1 MEAKPTR
8 NEARD
13 KIISTACD
21 LFYRQGYLATG
32 INQITTEAGV
42 AKNTFYYYF
51 PSKDAL
57 CVTYL
62 QEMGRNWERLLK
74 EKINKYKTPY
84 DRLFAPIEFIK
95 QWNQKNNYRGCPFLN
110 IASEIADPD
119 TDIRREVIYN
129 RNSLRIIIGE
139 LFEELKNSD
148 DKYLDIDV
156 STLTD
161 KYYLIIEGVNTA
173 CQNYGQDWP
182 FKIAH
187 NSVEENLLTIR

>member
-13 KIISTACD
+13 KIVSTACD

-62 QEMGRNWERLLK
+62 QEIGKNWRRLL
-74 EKINKYKTPY
+74 EDKIDEYKTPY
-84 DRLFAPIEFIK
+84 ERLLAPIEFIK
-95 QWNQKNNYRGCPFLN
+95 KWNHKNNYRGCPFLN
-110 IASEIADPD
+110 IASEITDPD

-129 RNSLRIIIGE
+129 RNVLRKIIGE
-139 LFEELKNSD
+139 LFERLKNSD
-148 DKYLDIDV
+148 DKYSDIDV
-156 STLTD
+156 PTLTD
-161 KYYLIIEGVNTA
+161 KYYLIIEGAITA

-182 FKIAH
+182 FETARS
-187 NSVEENLLTIR
+187 SVEENLLTIR